1 MKKLLSFAFV
11 ASLCLSLF
19 ATDIFNYVPLAGNI
33 KNYTRTDYVIAS
45 KFGNYFRTPSV
56 KIVKAF
62 NNLGKEVESSEL
74 TPKDAIINRITSTY
88 DAKGNVTEQSCFN
101 ADNELLW
108 KNLIVY
114 KNNLKSETSEYDAK
128 NILKAKIIYTYDG
141 SKLVDETGYNGDGAL
156 VWKTI
161 YKYNA
166 EGLLETEFEY
176 NAEGSLDMKYVY
188 TYTNEGKTDSI
199 TTYNSYSHDVNQQI
213 FRYGSNGLLTEITT
227 YNADK
232 VVCNRKVLKYDSAN
246 NVIKLSEYEVSEKFG
261 STSNDLVAQSDFTY
275 QF

>member
-1 MKKLLSFAFV
+1 
-11 ASLCLSLF
+11 
-19 ATDIFNYVPLAGNI
+19 
-33 KNYTRTDYVIAS
+33 
-45 KFGNYFRTPSV
+45 
-56 KIVKAF
+56 
-62 NNLGKEVESSEL
+62 
-74 TPKDAIINRITSTY
+74 
-88 DAKGNVTEQSCFN
+88 
-101 ADNELLW
+101 
-108 KNLIVY
+108 
-114 KNNLKSETSEYDAK
+114 
-128 NILKAKIIYTYDG
+128 
-141 SKLVDETGYNGDGAL
+141 
-156 VWKTI
+156 
-161 YKYNA
+161 
-166 EGLLETEFEY
+166 
-176 NAEGSLDMKYVY
+176 MKYVY